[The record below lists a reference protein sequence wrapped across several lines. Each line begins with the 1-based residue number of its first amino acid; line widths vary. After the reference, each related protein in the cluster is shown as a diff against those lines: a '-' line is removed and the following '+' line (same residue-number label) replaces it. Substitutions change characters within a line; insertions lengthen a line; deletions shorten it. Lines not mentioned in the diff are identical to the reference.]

1 MRLIHTFNDPNL
13 AQEFASFLLSQGIEY
28 QLEQNINNDW
38 GSTNYGNITTDLWI
52 INEDDLDKVT
62 DWFAEFDQNPFN
74 PKFKVNT
81 NPVELA
87 PANLEEEPQTNPA
100 SHFSNKR
107 IPGVPHL
114 VPQQPLGPVTMY
126 CLLLC
131 ILLFLFSGATT
142 PEIENRGPLSNLL
155 YPALM
160 SPVKKALL
168 YDYPYAF
175 EVIDRFIETQGIEKL
190 QGDTIAPEARELL
203 EKVSHTPYW
212 QGFYEKFLFHLK
224 NPDSPW
230 DFTVPMFEKI
240 RQGEIWRVMSPAFL
254 HSDLFHLFFNMIWLI
269 VIGKQI
275 EQRLGKWRYILFI
288 LLAGI
293 FSNTAQY
300 LMSGFNFLGF
310 SGILCAMITFIWV
323 RQKEAAWEG
332 YQLQGATIG
341 FILFFIFTM
350 FALQLISF
358 GLEVAE
364 QATFT
369 PGVANTAHLSGAF
382 LGYFLGKIPYFSWR
396 GLS

>member
-1 MRLIHTFNDPNL
+1 MRLIHTFNDPTL
-13 AQEFASFLLSQGIEY
+13 AQNFASFLSKKGVEY

-38 GSTNYGNITTDLWI
+38 GSPDYGNVITELWI
-52 INEDDLDKVT
+52 ISEDDLEKVT
-62 DWFAEFDQNPFN
+62 EWFAEFNQNPYE
-74 PKFKVNT
+74 PKFQSTGEV
-81 NPVELA
+81 VELL
-87 PANLEEEPQTNPA
+87 PTNLEEEPKKEPSSYFLHN
-100 SHFSNKR
+100 R
-107 IPGVPHL
+107 IPGATRI
-114 VPQQPLGPVTMY
+114 VPQQPLGPVTLY
-126 CLLLC
+126 CLLAC
-131 ILLFLFSGATT
+131 ILLFLFSLAST
-142 PEIENRGPLSNLL
+142 PDIETRGPMANLL

-168 YDYPYAF
+168 YDYPNAF
-175 EVIDRFIETQGIEKL
+175 ELIDRFIDAHGIEKL
-190 QGDTIAPEARELL
+190 QGNTVTPEAKELM
-203 EKVSHTPYW
+203 EQVSHTPYW
-212 QGFYEKFLFHLK
+212 QGLYDKVVYHLQ

-230 DFTVPMFEKI
+230 NFNAPMFEKI

-275 EQRLGKWRYILFI
+275 EQRLGKWRFILFI
-288 LLAGI
+288 ILTGI

-323 RQKEAAWEG
+323 RQREAAWEG

-358 GLEVAE
+358 GLEVI
-364 QATFT
+364 QQTPFS
-369 PGVANTAHLSGAF
+369 PGVANTAHLSGAL
-382 LGYFLGKIPYFSWR
+382 LGYVLGKVSYFSWK
-396 GLS
+396 GA